1 MSMTRQEAV
10 YIIKIY
16 GCLFPT
22 REQEALAMAVEAL
35 ARMEPQEPIRNDK
48 CTCPHCG
55 THNEIIKKRITPSW
69 DDMCMIKDIFFK
81 DDECAVQYH
90 PPKSEYVNN
99 MPNCLHLWRPL
110 EATMPMP
117 RSILV
122 GIKQGQSMESFM
134 AEKAAIDQ
142 HDRECGLLN

>member
-1 MSMTRQEAV
+1 MKTIEEIMESRRVLLDRVGLDGAAGEIHM
-10 YIIKIY
+10 
-16 GCLFPT
+16 PT
-22 REQEALAMAVEAL
+22 WTGSVIWSFGGGWEHVSVS
-35 ARMEPQEPIRNDK
+35 PY
-48 CTCPHCG
+48 
-55 THNEIIKKRITPSW
+55 KKRITPSW

-110 EATMPMP
+110 EVTMSMP
-117 RSILV
+117 PSILV
-122 GIKQGQSMESFM
+122 GIKQGQSMESVI

-142 HDRECGLLN
+142 HDRECGLIN